1 MSVDSHHAP
10 LFSGLVLEGPAEIA
24 AALAPAAAAGHFDEL
39 RGAVTTRLAPAAT
52 PATPNNLQLSGPPL
66 LPSQLQSQAQTLAS
80 QGSQAAQTM
89 VPLVPLVPMVPMVP
103 MVLLASMPPMASPTA
118 LAPLFGAAPTPPAA
132 QAATAAEA
140 ALRTPLSPL
149 WATFLD
155 RKSVV

>member
-10 LFSGLVLEGPAEIA
+10 LFSGLALEGPAEIA

-89 VPLVPLVPMVPMVP
+89 VPLVPLVPMV
-103 MVLLASMPPMASPTA
+103 LLASMTPMASPTA
-118 LAPLFGAAPTPPAA
+118 LAPLFGAAPTLPAA

-140 ALRTPLSPL
+140 ALRTP
-149 WATFLD
+149 
-155 RKSVV
+155 